1 MDMKSKLHLLYLSA
15 GQLEG
20 GDFYASVQVLNND
33 VEAFDDGTRIGLGC
47 KVAKMKVS
55 TDNRNELSKIM
66 QNALTFPCEVVCT
79 LKTAVKGTEM
89 VMTITGFDSPLGS
102 AASPKASDSVTKT
115 I

>member
-15 GQLEG
+15 GQLES
-20 GDFYASVQVLNND
+20 GDLYASSQVLNND

-47 KVAKMKVS
+47 KVAKIKIS
-55 TDNRNELSKIM
+55 TDNRNELAKQM
-66 QNALTFPCEVVCT
+66 QQDLVFPCEVICT

-89 VMTITGFDSPLGS
+89 VMTITGYEKPLVS
-102 AASPKASDSVTKT
+102 NSVLKPSDSVSKT

>member
-1 MDMKSKLHLLYLSA
+1 MKSNLHLLYLSA
-15 GQLEG
+15 GQLES

-47 KVAKMKVS
+47 KVAKIKVL
-55 TDNRNELSKIM
+55 TDNRNELSKRM
-66 QNALTFPCEVVCT
+66 QNSLTFPCQVVCT

-89 VMTITGFDSPLGS
+89 VMTITGFDSPTGS
-102 AASPKASDSVTKT
+102 VTSPKVNESVTKT